1 MPERQA
7 TIAGHD
13 HFQQVART
21 AFADPVKSPKQN
33 QPGAEPADRR
43 REQALPPIERF
54 GDLHEIALMP
64 ERDLLERVDAKM
76 KDEVDEAANDADACR
91 EQQMDRFLTEP
102 QLFPDAQQLLPVP
115 PEKILHLRQDLSP
128 TLRPGSHLM
137 IL

>member
-1 MPERQA
+1 
-7 TIAGHD
+7 
-13 HFQQVART
+13 
-21 AFADPVKSPKQN
+21 
-33 QPGAEPADRR
+33 
-43 REQALPPIERF
+43 
-54 GDLHEIALMP
+54 MP

-76 KDEVDEAANDADACR
+76 KDEVDQAADDADACR
-91 EQQMDRFLTEP
+91 EQQMDCFLTET